1 MSQNIRSVQNKRL
14 LADQTIL
21 TLLSQARQVGP
32 ITAETID
39 RIADQHRL
47 PAAWVRATAESYD
60 TLNPNKNQPALRL
73 CRGEACRSAGVDQ
86 LRKKLIQQTGQPIG
100 HVTCLGLC
108 AHGPAAQIDEQPISL
123 ASTTAEQALIEH
135 LNEETPLSL
144 ATPTTPFYWQPPPVV
159 QFLLPNF
166 LQSERN
172 PKAEKQA
179 PPHQPTYK
187 ILQEL
192 VGRTAPQTIR
202 RQIQLSQL
210 RGRGGAGFPTGEKL
224 EMVATTPV
232 KDGSNR
238 RFVVINADEGD
249 AGSFIDKMLME
260 SAPHLV
266 LEGALL
272 AAYAVQATGLY
283 FYIRQEY
290 PLAWNCMHQAVAVA
304 QSRGLLTDPENQ
316 GLMNCPVTFVR
327 GEGAYICGEETSLL
341 RSIEGL
347 PVQVSIRPPY
357 PAQEGLFGCPTAVQN
372 VETICNLPIILN
384 CGAAAYSAVG
394 TNFSRGTKLVS
405 INNAV
410 RHPGLYEVP
419 FGTPIRTIIQ
429 QWAGGPLPG
438 RRIQAVQ
445 IGGPL
450 GFFLSPEQLDT
461 PFSFEHLSQIGGTLG
476 HGSLVVFDDQID
488 LLQMAHGLMAF
499 GARESCGK
507 CFPCRLGSVRAEELL
522 RQLCQNGVSQER
534 LTVLDSLCETLATAS
549 LCGLGRMLPIPIE
562 SLRRSFPHL
571 WTVESD

>member
-14 LADQTIL
+14 SADQTIF
-21 TLLSQARQVGP
+21 TLLSEARQVGP
-32 ITAETID
+32 ITAETIGQ
-39 RIADQHRL
+39 IADQHRL

-60 TLNPNKNQPALRL
+60 TLNPNKSPHTLHL

-86 LRKKLIQQTGQPIG
+86 LRKKLIHQTGQPIG

-108 AHGPAAQIDEQPISL
+108 AHGPAAQIDEQPVSL
-123 ASTTAEQALIEH
+123 SSTTAEQALVEH
-135 LNEETPLSL
+135 LNEGTPLSL
-144 ATPTTPFYWQPPPVV
+144 ATPTSRFYLQPAPVV

-166 LQSERN
+166 LPSKPNLKTKE
-172 PKAEKQA
+172 QA
-179 PPHQPTYK
+179 PCHQPTYK
-187 ILQEL
+187 TLQEL
-192 VGRTAPQTIR
+192 VGRIAPQSIR
-202 RQIQLSQL
+202 KQIQLSQL

-224 EMVATTPV
+224 EIVATTTV

-283 FYIRQEY
+283 FYIRHEY
-290 PLAWNCMHQAVAVA
+290 PLAWERIHQAVEQAK
-304 QSRGLLTDPENQ
+304 SRGLLTDSDNQ
-316 GLMNCPVTFVR
+316 GLMNCSVTLVR
-327 GEGAYICGEETSLL
+327 GQGAYICGEETSLL

-384 CGAAAYSAVG
+384 QGAAAYSAVG
-394 TNFSRGTKLVS
+394 TEFSRGTKLVS

-410 RHPGLYEVP
+410 RYPGLYEAP

-438 RRIQAVQ
+438 RQIQAVQ

-450 GFFLSPEQLDT
+450 GTFLSPEQLDT
-461 PFSFEHLSQIGGTLG
+461 PFSFEHLSQISGTLG

-488 LLQMAHGLMAF
+488 LLQIAHGLMAF

-522 RQLCQNGVSQER
+522 RQLCQNGINTEK
-534 LTVLDSLCETLATAS
+534 LAVLDSLCETLTTAS
-549 LCGLGRMLPIPIE
+549 LCGLGRMLPTPIE
-562 SLRRSFPHL
+562 SLRRFFPHL